1 MYLAKECSLID
12 QMKIEILT
20 EISQIVHVVLSM
32 NLLILKSA
40 TEKNSFFKVLLLSFN
55 IGKPEL
61 VIEDEYSGLV
71 NSDY

>member
-1 MYLAKECSLID
+1 
-12 QMKIEILT
+12 MKIEVLT

-40 TEKNSFFKVLLLSFN
+40 TEKNSFFKVLFLSFN